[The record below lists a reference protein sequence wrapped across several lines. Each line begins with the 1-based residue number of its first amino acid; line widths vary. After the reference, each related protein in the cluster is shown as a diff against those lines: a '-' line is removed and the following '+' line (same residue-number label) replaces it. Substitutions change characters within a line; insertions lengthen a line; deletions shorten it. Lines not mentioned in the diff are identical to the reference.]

1 MIKFVIS
8 GERFAQACTVTEYI
22 GVVVGNIGSQMAV
35 LPKMLV
41 DDSGKYIVEIVHDLE
56 GDIAEVKN
64 LEKANALMNKL
75 SVTRFEKLRKEL
87 TEAAKNIVNPPN
99 GGG

>member
-8 GERFAQACTVTEYI
+8 AERFAQACTVMEYL

-41 DDSGKYIVEIVHDLE
+41 DEKGNYIVEVIHDSE
-56 GDIAEVKN
+56 GDIAEAKN
-64 LEKANALMNKL
+64 IEKANAMLNKL